1 MKIDEDTFSE
11 MEQRSTF
18 ICAKGDETWL
28 PQTVSASASVSL
40 SIDSNIT
47 AGSMVTQSSN
57 KLGIH
62 IIIRG

>member
-1 MKIDEDTFSE
+1 MEIDEDTFSE
-11 MEQRSTF
+11 VEQGSTF

-28 PQTVSASASVSL
+28 PRTVSASATVSL

-47 AGSMVTQSSN
+47 AGSTGTQSSN
-57 KLGIH
+57 KLGMQ